1 MGQDGDSTANG
12 AFVSIE
18 FEVFGQ
24 VQGKI
29 IQFLIL
35 RRIIKYTCTML
46 IRSAINC
53 TVNHFLFF
61 IISLIFSNRSVL
73 HEILQ
78 RYE

>member
-35 RRIIKYTCTML
+35 RRII
-46 IRSAINC
+46 
-53 TVNHFLFF
+53 
-61 IISLIFSNRSVL
+61 
-73 HEILQ
+73 
-78 RYE
+78 